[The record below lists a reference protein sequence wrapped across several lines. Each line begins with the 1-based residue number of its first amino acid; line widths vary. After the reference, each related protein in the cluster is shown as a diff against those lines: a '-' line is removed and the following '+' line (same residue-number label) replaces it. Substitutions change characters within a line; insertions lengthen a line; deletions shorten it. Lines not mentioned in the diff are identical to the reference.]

1 MDLYS
6 ISLAYDMIE
15 WFIERFDD
23 VIKNIAD
30 FDQFNWLILYTDA
43 LPWMLIGVTLTYWSI
58 FRPQVEKALVTID
71 I

>member
-1 MDLYS
+1 MSWGLFRIVDLYS

-43 LPWMLIGVTLTYWSI
+43 LPWMLIGATLTLI
-58 FRPQVEKALVTID
+58 EIALD
-71 I
+71 HK